1 MRGFSKDCRMPQ
13 FLHLHHQGRGHS
25 PCHHQ
30 LQWSSEWTRQRTTI
44 IVMIYLLFI
53 FNIIVLDIWN
63 LRKIE
68 FLSTSYCIYLL
79 LFWCM
84 GQGWKFP
91 KSQLY
96 ISNMWRC
103 QEDQDTERQLY
114 ISNMWVVMK
123 IKTITKKNPISTI
136 PVEDHEIHNYSS
148 EEANEDSDPE
158 WFVACLVPATVM
170 RFQFAV
176 QSTNG
181 QSEDPCTGWLE
192 VLNGYNYQLSQ

>member
-96 ISNMWRC
+96 NNFKGKFI
-103 QEDQDTERQLY
+103 TY
-114 ISNMWVVMK
+114 
-123 IKTITKKNPISTI
+123 KTYLIPISFRYRSTVI
-136 PVEDHEIHNYSS
+136 AWFLFLEITCCSKRHDSTLFLLFLS
-148 EEANEDSDPE
+148 ERT
-158 WFVACLVPATVM
+158 LPAVKYI
-170 RFQFAV
+170 FFFC
-176 QSTNG
+176 S
-181 QSEDPCTGWLE
+181 
-192 VLNGYNYQLSQ
+192 